1 MREVR
6 EEMREH
12 FRIKETSVWITADE
26 KKHIEVAKD
35 ELVRQRR
42 ELERFIR
49 WHPLFML
56 TLERY
61 EFTEK
66 EWEEMPEVARRMV
79 KATEIFNIGPMA
91 AVAGTLAELA
101 VERMRD
107 AGASF
112 AIVDNGGDI
121 AILADR
127 EVFVGIYAGESP
139 FSGKIAI
146 KVKPTQNAIV
156 GVCTSS
162 ATVGHS
168 ISFGCADAA
177 TVISFGSAALAD
189 AAATALCNAVK
200 DRNSLE
206 NAFGVLKDARIEGA
220 LVILGE
226 FLASWGNVE
235 IVPCSS
241 VRKRAEEQGQTK
253 EGKREVKQ

>member
-1 MREVR
+1 MVL
-6 EEMREH
+6 REH

-26 KKHIEVAKD
+26 KKHIKVAKD
-35 ELVRQRR
+35 ELVRRRR

-146 KVKPTQNAIV
+146 KVRHTNAIV

-177 TVISFGSAALAD
+177 TVISESAALAD

-200 DRNSLE
+200 GRNSLE
-206 NAFGVLKDARIEGA
+206 NAFSILKDTRIHGA
-220 LVILGE
+220 LVILGK

-235 IVPCSS
+235 IVPLGGEG
-241 VRKRAEEQGQTK
+241 VAAN
-253 EGKREVKQ
+253 EGKREIKR

>member
-1 MREVR
+1 MVL
-6 EEMREH
+6 REH

-26 KKHIEVAKD
+26 KKHIEVAKE
-35 ELVRQRR
+35 ELMRRRR

-127 EVFVGIYAGESP
+127 EVFVGVYAGESP

-146 KVKPTQNAIV
+146 KVKPSQNAIV

-177 TVISFGSAALAD
+177 TVISDGASLAD

-200 DRNSLE
+200 GRNSLE
-206 NAFGVLKDARIEGA
+206 NAFRILKDARIHGA
-220 LVILGE
+220 LVILGK

-253 EGKREVKQ
+253 ERKEREK

>member
-26 KKHIEVAKD
+26 KKHIEVAKE
-35 ELVRQRR
+35 ELMRQRR

-79 KATEIFNIGPMA
+79 KVTEIFNIGPMA

-146 KVKPTQNAIV
+146 KVKPTQNVIV

-177 TVISFGSAALAD
+177 TVISDGASLAD

-200 DRNSLE
+200 GRNSLE
-206 NAFGVLKDARIEGA
+206 NAFSILKDARIHGA
-220 LVILGE
+220 LVILGK

-235 IVPCSS
+235 IVPL
-241 VRKRAEEQGQTK
+241 RAK
-253 EGKREVKQ
+253 EGGEQRGKGKEKFIMM

>member
-1 MREVR
+1 VEDAMVL
-6 EEMREH
+6 REH

-61 EFTEK
+61 EFAEK

-146 KVKPTQNAIV
+146 KVKPTNAVV

-177 TVISFGSAALAD
+177 TVISKSASLAD

-206 NAFGVLKDARIEGA
+206 NAFGVLKDARIHGA
-220 LVILGE
+220 LVILGK
-226 FLASWGNVE
+226 FLASWGNVQ

-241 VRKRAEEQGQTK
+241 MRKRAEEQGQTK

>member
-1 MREVR
+1 MVL
-6 EEMREH
+6 REH

-26 KKHIEVAKD
+26 KKHIEVAKE
-35 ELVRQRR
+35 ELMRQRR

-49 WHPLFML
+49 WHPFFML

-101 VERMRD
+101 VERMRE

-177 TVISFGSAALAD
+177 TVISDGASLAD

-206 NAFGVLKDARIEGA
+206 NAFSILKDARIHGA
-220 LVILGE
+220 LVILGK

-235 IVPCSS
+235 IVPSRWRE
-241 VRKRAEEQGQTK
+241 VVAN
-253 EGKREVKQ
+253 EGKREIKR

>member
-1 MREVR
+1 MVLREY
-6 EEMREH
+6 

-35 ELVRQRR
+35 ELIRQRR

-56 TLERY
+56 TLECY

-146 KVKPTQNAIV
+146 KVKPTNAIV

-177 TVISFGSAALAD
+177 TVISDGASLAD
-189 AAATALCNAVK
+189 AAATALCNVVK
-200 DRNSLE
+200 GRNSLE
-206 NAFGVLKDARIEGA
+206 NAFSILKDTRIHGA
-220 LVILGE
+220 LVILGK
-226 FLASWGNVE
+226 FLASWGNVQ

>member
-1 MREVR
+1 MVL
-6 EEMREH
+6 REH

-26 KKHIEVAKD
+26 KKHIKVAKD
-35 ELVRQRR
+35 ELMRRRR

-79 KATEIFNIGPMA
+79 KVTEIFNIGPMA

-146 KVKPTQNAIV
+146 KVRHTNAIV

-177 TVISFGSAALAD
+177 TVISDGASLAD

-206 NAFGVLKDARIEGA
+206 NAFSILKDARIHGA
-220 LVILGE
+220 LVILGK

-235 IVPCSS
+235 IVPLSGKG
-241 VRKRAEEQGQTK
+241 VAAAK
-253 EGKREVKQ
+253 E

>member
-1 MREVR
+1 MVL
-6 EEMREH
+6 REH

-35 ELVRQRR
+35 ELIRQRR

-66 EWEEMPEVARRMV
+66 EWGEMPEVARRMV

-146 KVKPTQNAIV
+146 KVKPSNAIV

-177 TVISFGSAALAD
+177 TVISDCASLAD

-200 DRNSLE
+200 GRNSLE
-206 NAFGVLKDARIEGA
+206 NAFSILKDARIHGA
-220 LVILGE
+220 LVILGK

-235 IVPCSS
+235 IVPSRCQESS
-241 VRKRAEEQGQTK
+241 SKRRKERNKAVAEG
-253 EGKREVKQ
+253 VKA

>member
-1 MREVR
+1 MRKRKGDVRGVR
-6 EEMREH
+6 EEMH
-12 FRIKETSVWITADE
+12 
-26 KKHIEVAKD
+26 
-35 ELVRQRR
+35 
-42 ELERFIR
+42 
-49 WHPLFML
+49 
-56 TLERY
+56 
-61 EFTEK
+61 
-66 EWEEMPEVARRMV
+66 EVARRMV

-127 EVFVGIYAGESP
+127 EVFVGVYAGESP

-177 TVISFGSAALAD
+177 TVISESAALAD

-206 NAFGVLKDARIEGA
+206 NAFSILKDARIHGA
-220 LVILGE
+220 LVILGK

-235 IVPCSS
+235 IVPSRWRE
-241 VRKRAEEQGQTK
+241 VVAN
-253 EGKREVKQ
+253 EGKREIKR

>member
-1 MREVR
+1 MVL
-6 EEMREH
+6 REH

-35 ELVRQRR
+35 ELIRQRR

-66 EWEEMPEVARRMV
+66 EWEELPEVARRMV

-101 VERMRD
+101 VERMRE

-177 TVISFGSAALAD
+177 TVISKSASLAD

-200 DRNSLE
+200 GRNSLE
-206 NAFGVLKDARIEGA
+206 NAFSILKDARIHGA
-220 LVILGE
+220 LVILGK

-235 IVPCSS
+235 IVPSWWRESS
-241 VRKRAEEQGQTK
+241 SKRGKERNKAVAEG
-253 EGKREVKQ
+253 VKA

>member
-1 MREVR
+1 MREAR

-66 EWEEMPEVARRMV
+66 EWEEMPDVARRMV

-101 VERMRD
+101 VERMRE

-146 KVKPTQNAIV
+146 KVRAPSPDVIV

-177 TVISFGSAALAD
+177 TVISDGASLAD

-200 DRNSLE
+200 GRNSLE
-206 NAFGVLKDARIEGA
+206 NAFSILKDARIHGA
-220 LVILGE
+220 LVILGK

-235 IVPCSS
+235 IVPSRWRE
-241 VRKRAEEQGQTK
+241 VAAD
-253 EGKREVKQ
+253 EGKREIKR

>member
-1 MREVR
+1 M
-6 EEMREH
+6 EEDAMVLREH

-35 ELVRQRR
+35 ELVRRRR

-56 TLERY
+56 TLECY

-146 KVKPTQNAIV
+146 KVKPTNAIV

-162 ATVGHS
+162 ATV
-168 ISFGCADAA
+168 ISDGA
-177 TVISFGSAALAD
+177 SLAD

-206 NAFGVLKDARIEGA
+206 NAFS
-220 LVILGE
+220 IL
-226 FLASWGNVE
+226 
-235 IVPCSS
+235 
-241 VRKRAEEQGQTK
+241 
-253 EGKREVKQ
+253 

>member
-1 MREVR
+1 MWRRRGVV
-6 EEMREH
+6 REH

-127 EVFVGIYAGESP
+127 EVFVGVYAGESP

-177 TVISFGSAALAD
+177 TVISESAALAD

-206 NAFGVLKDARIEGA
+206 NAFSILRDARIHGA
-220 LVILGE
+220 LVILGK
-226 FLASWGNVE
+226 FLASWADTNNIAFVTFNYHRC
-235 IVPCSS
+235 IL
-241 VRKRAEEQGQTK
+241 
-253 EGKREVKQ
+253 